1 MGIRDEVIDRNAPK
15 SKIKV
20 IKLETANVMSTMKPV
35 CFKIP
40 ENLKTIL
47 FN

>member
-40 ENLKTIL
+40 EI
-47 FN
+47 